1 MNDGL
6 LCLFEVEARKF
17 FFTVMIFFTIASA
30 IGSNA
35 KIQECTVV
43 KQECGDSS
51 PLPGFETLFQ
61 R

>member
-6 LCLFEVEARKF
+6 LWLFGVEAREF
-17 FFTVMIFFTIASA
+17 FFTIASA

-35 KIQECTVV
+35 KIQEWTSV
-43 KQECGDSS
+43 KQECEDTS